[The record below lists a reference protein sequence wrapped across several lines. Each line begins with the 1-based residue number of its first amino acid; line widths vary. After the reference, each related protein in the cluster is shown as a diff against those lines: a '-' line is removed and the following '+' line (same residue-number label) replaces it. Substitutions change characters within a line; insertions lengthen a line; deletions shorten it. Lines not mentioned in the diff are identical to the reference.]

1 MDILRIVCA
10 LILTPFVLISVLLM
24 GTIFLGFVEE
34 YGDDILGW
42 GFILGW
48 LALTFA
54 VIYKIL

>member
-1 MDILRIVCA
+1 
-10 LILTPFVLISVLLM
+10 M